1 MPFNFPALRPVA
13 PKPSIGAQV
22 ATGQILTERPCCD
35 LLRHDTLHF
44 DPTDVLDVYYGRV
57 DKMPRVQLLTR
68 SLLAKLEPPKGSG
81 PGASYYFLEGGGR
94 GAVGGFGVRVQRR
107 SASYVVRFR
116 GRPHFLGRIDRLR
129 LEDARELGRAKLLE
143 LAREREQPSLAGR
156 RKTVAELAELHLE
169 ELSSGS
175 DRPATVAGYRLLWR
189 VYLLPRVGRLRL
201 GEVTPEVVLRLKR
214 DLRATPV
221 SANRAIQQL
230 SAALSLAVRLKWIS
244 DNPADRR
251 VVERYPERPRTRAL
265 SSEEYQRL
273 GAALREAEAQ
283 ALLPPRTAAAVR
295 LLLLTGARP
304 SEILGAELAWLRL
317 DGHPRIELPHAKSDR
332 PSRRRQGRSIW
343 LSPAALAVVKAVP
356 RPPACPWLI
365 PGDNPERPLGSIRKA
380 WDRICK
386 MADVSGASPMAARH
400 GYRSAAPRAGVLKEH
415 AAALLGHRPGSQV
428 TDEVYLAF
436 EQGDESAA
444 AAVLG
449 EHLARLM
456 GAGDEG
462 VN

>member
-1 MPFNFPALRPVA
+1 
-13 PKPSIGAQV
+13 
-22 ATGQILTERPCCD
+22 
-35 LLRHDTLHF
+35 
-44 DPTDVLDVYYGRV
+44 
-57 DKMPRVQLLTR
+57 MPRVPLLTR
-68 SLLAKLEPPKGSG
+68 SLLSKLEPPKGSG
-81 PGASYYFLEGGGR
+81 PGASYYLLEGGGR
-94 GAVGGFGVRVQRR
+94 GAVAGFGVRVQRR

-116 GRPHFLGRIDRLR
+116 ASPHLLGRIDRLS

-156 RKTVAELAELHLE
+156 RKTIAELAELHLE
-169 ELSSGS
+169 ELGSGS
-175 DRPATVAGYRLLWR
+175 GRPATVAGYRLLWR

-332 PSRRRQGRSIW
+332 PSRRRQ
-343 LSPAALAVVKAVP
+343 
-356 RPPACPWLI
+356 
-365 PGDNPERPLGSIRKA
+365 
-380 WDRICK
+380 
-386 MADVSGASPMAARH
+386 
-400 GYRSAAPRAGVLKEH
+400 
-415 AAALLGHRPGSQV
+415 
-428 TDEVYLAF
+428 
-436 EQGDESAA
+436 
-444 AAVLG
+444 
-449 EHLARLM
+449 
-456 GAGDEG
+456 
-462 VN
+462 